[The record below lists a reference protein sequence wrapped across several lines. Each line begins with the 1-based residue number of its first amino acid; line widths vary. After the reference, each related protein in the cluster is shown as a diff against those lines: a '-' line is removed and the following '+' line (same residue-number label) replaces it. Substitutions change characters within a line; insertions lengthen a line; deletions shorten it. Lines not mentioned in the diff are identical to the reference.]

1 MKTNFQSIAG
11 IVGIALVFVYAIGA
25 GRWTTTGSSW
35 YRSLNA
41 PSWQPPDFIFGII
54 WPYNFVILGV
64 AAVTVA
70 NKLSTPKT
78 IAYLSIFTL
87 SIICALTWSYQF
99 YGPHNLSLASAALVA
114 TAVLTI
120 PMLYLIYQASVGVFI
135 ATIPYQIWVIIAS
148 YLSSTYAKLN

>member
-1 MKTNFQSIAG
+1 M
-11 IVGIALVFVYAIGA
+11 
-25 GRWTTTGSSW
+25 
-35 YRSLNA
+35 
-41 PSWQPPDFIFGII
+41 
-54 WPYNFVILGV
+54 ILGV

-78 IAYLSIFTL
+78 IAYLSIFAL

-120 PMLYLIYQASVGVFI
+120 PMLYLIYQASLAVFI

>member
-135 ATIPYQIWVIIAS
+135 ATLPYQIWVIIAS

>member
-1 MKTNFQSIAG
+1 MKSLLSV
-11 IVGIALVFVYAIGA
+11 VGVVIVFVYVIGS
-25 GRWTTTGSSW
+25 GLWVNTGDNW
-35 YRSLNA
+35 YRSLNQ
-41 PSWQPPDFIFGII
+41 PPWQPPDFIFGLI

-78 IAYLSIFTL
+78 IAYLSIFAL

-99 YGPHNLSLASAALVA
+99 YGPHNLVLASGALVG

-120 PMLYLIYQASVGVFI
+120 PMLYLIYQASLAVFI
-135 ATIPYQIWVIIAS
+135 ATLPYQIWVIIAS

>member
-11 IVGIALVFVYAIGA
+11 IVGIALVFIYAIGA

-135 ATIPYQIWVIIAS
+135 ATLPYQIWVIIAS

>member
-11 IVGIALVFVYAIGA
+11 IVGIGLVFVYAIGA
-25 GRWTTTGSSW
+25 VRWTSTGSSW

-70 NKLSTPKT
+70 NQLSTSKT
-78 IAYLSIFTL
+78 ITYLSIFAL
-87 SIICALTWSYQF
+87 SITCALTWSYQF

-120 PMLYLIYQASVGVFI
+120 PMLYLIYQASLAVFI
-135 ATIPYQIWVIIAS
+135 ATLPYQIWVIIAS

>member
-1 MKTNFQSIAG
+1 MKTVFQSIASFAG
-11 IVGIALVFVYAIGA
+11 IGLVFVYAIGA
-25 GRWTTTGSSW
+25 AKWTTTGSSW

-70 NKLSTPKT
+70 NRLSTPKVIT
-78 IAYLSIFTL
+78 YLSIFAL
-87 SIICALTWSYQF
+87 SVICALTWSYQF
-99 YGPHNLSLASAALVA
+99 YGPHNLGLASLALIG

-120 PMLYLIYQASVGVFI
+120 PMLFFIYQASLAVFI
-135 ATIPYQIWVIIAS
+135 ATLPYQIWVIIAS

>member
-11 IVGIALVFVYAIGA
+11 IFGIALVFIYAIGA
-25 GRWTTTGSSW
+25 SRWTTTGSSW
-35 YRSLNA
+35 YRSLTA

-64 AAVTVA
+64 AAVSVA
-70 NKLSTPKT
+70 NQLSTTKT
-78 IAYLSIFTL
+78 IAYLSIFAL
-87 SIICALTWSYQF
+87 SIFCALTWSYQF

-120 PMLYLIYQASVGVFI
+120 PMLFFIYQASLAVFI
-135 ATIPYQIWVIIAS
+135 ATLPYQIWVIIAS
-148 YLSSTYAKLN
+148 FLSASYAKLN